1 MPQMTPTC
9 DSTVGGITVAMVDGQ
24 WVLRLSGE
32 IDSDVIATCGDV
44 LSTSMCGAQ
53 TGEPLITTVDLTEVT
68 FLSSAGLGF
77 LLRHTEATRR
87 AGRMPV
93 LRGATRPARR
103 VMELTGVDRLFVS
116 AA

>member
-1 MPQMTPTC
+1 MPQAIPRC
-9 DSTVGGITVAMVDGQ
+9 DSTLGGITVAMVEGQ

-32 IDSDVIATCGDV
+32 IDSDVIAACGAV
-44 LSTSMCGAQ
+44 FSTSMCDAQ
-53 TGEPLITTVDLTEVT
+53 TDEPHITTVDLTEVT

-77 LLRHTEATRR
+77 LLRQTEATRR

-93 LRGATRPARR
+93 LLGATRPARR
-103 VMELTGVDRLFVS
+103 VMELTGVDRLFTS